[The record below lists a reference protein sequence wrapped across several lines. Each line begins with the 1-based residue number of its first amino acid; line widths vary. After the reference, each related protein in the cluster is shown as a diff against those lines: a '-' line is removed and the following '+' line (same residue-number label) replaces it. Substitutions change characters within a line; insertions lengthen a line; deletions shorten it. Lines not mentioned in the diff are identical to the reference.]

1 MTIYE
6 SRLHDEMGRV
16 QQVAFRC
23 ALWLINDLSN
33 FALDLPDS
41 QYDRAY
47 AAIGWLVQN
56 TYCRA
61 YGHHWLD
68 IYLNDW
74 CCLTCRKWRD
84 AKGRA

>member
-6 SRLHDEMGRV
+6 SLLHEKMGRI
-16 QQVAFRC
+16 QQFAFRC
-23 ALWLINDLSN
+23 ALWLINDLGDYAMNLS
-33 FALDLPDS
+33 DR

-47 AAIGWLVQN
+47 GAIGWLIQN
-56 TYCRA
+56 TYCCA

-68 IYLNDW
+68 IYINDV
-74 CCLTCRKWRD
+74 CCIACRKWRD